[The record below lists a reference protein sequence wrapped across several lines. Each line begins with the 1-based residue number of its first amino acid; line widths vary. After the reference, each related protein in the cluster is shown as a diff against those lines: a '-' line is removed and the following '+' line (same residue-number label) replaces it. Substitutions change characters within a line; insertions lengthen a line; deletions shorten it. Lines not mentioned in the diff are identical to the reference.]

1 MQALP
6 RTASYRRSD
15 NPPPSPPPPEPER
28 RSRKRA
34 RSRSRSGGPGG
45 DAAMSEPTSPP
56 QPPLSLSPRMLLKRP
71 ILVSHLLREEEQ
83 QEICAE
89 WGGEATTAVGLLWRE
104 TRQQQQQANNN
115 TPVYQPLLLISAC
128 NSKSQE
134 ETPHRPPLRVS
145 NSNSPRRRP
154 PPPLLS
160 PPSPHQKEA
169 SSVQIG
175 QHRAS
180 LAAPLPSSLPEN
192 MNPPARKRMRARSAG
207 GARGTENLPKVGPPA
222 RWPPAAIKAAAGAG
236 TPFPSVRPSRRP
248 KVRH

>member
-1 MQALP
+1 
-6 RTASYRRSD
+6 
-15 NPPPSPPPPEPER
+15 
-28 RSRKRA
+28 
-34 RSRSRSGGPGG
+34 
-45 DAAMSEPTSPP
+45 
-56 QPPLSLSPRMLLKRP
+56 
-71 ILVSHLLREEEQ
+71 LVSHLLREEEQ

-89 WGGEATTAVGLLWRE
+89 WGGEATTAVGLQWRE
-104 TRQQQQQANNN
+104 TQQQQQQANNNN
-115 TPVYQPLLLISAC
+115 TPVYQPLLLISAY
-128 NSKSQE
+128 NNKSQE

-180 LAAPLPSSLPEN
+180 LAAPVPSSPEN

-222 RWPPAAIKAAAGAG
+222 LWPPAAIKAAAGAE